1 MLSGIPVELSAM
13 LAAREERARQQDAWL
28 KQYQCPLLS
37 FTLNIPGP
45 VKTSPALRRAFVKG
59 IFYLH

>member
-13 LAAREERARQQDAWL
+13 LAARENRARQQDAWL

-45 VKTSPALRRAFVKG
+45 VKTSPVSHCTDAGACSNWG
-59 IFYLH
+59 